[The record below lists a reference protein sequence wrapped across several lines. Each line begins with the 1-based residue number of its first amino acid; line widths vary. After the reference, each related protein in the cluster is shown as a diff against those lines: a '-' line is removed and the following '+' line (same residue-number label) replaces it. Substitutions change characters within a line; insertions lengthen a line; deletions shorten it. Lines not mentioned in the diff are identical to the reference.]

1 MVRKRWI
8 LAGML
13 LLAIGICVT
22 VHLAEVNARSQ
33 RTKAYMSVLSYLEL
47 DESGDESQLVHFI
60 VKGDIDN
67 IDYDAVDKILEK
79 VGYDG
84 EILNDGRHDDVT
96 IWYSVGVVTLII
108 MGFGLAIL
116 YLKQIKRENTK
127 ELEEREKAWQQLHK
141 VEVKRLNQ
149 ELVRNQNYLEN
160 VAHQIR
166 TKLTNAELN
175 IDMAQLNASDKEVK
189 LLEEATFHMDRIDV
203 LLCQLLRIGRLE
215 SGEIPFQKD
224 EIDVGAFI
232 DTIIAKRPDRN
243 RIIADNSRV
252 VAAVDDD
259 WLYEM
264 VVSLID
270 NCFDNISETQQ
281 VGVIT
286 KKDENMLYICIWD
299 NGNGFA
305 EGDIP
310 YLFDRFYSKSDNK
323 QAGHF
328 GIGLNLAKIIV
339 DAHSGTINAVN
350 RPEGGAAFEV
360 RIPLYSQLKKNKVNK

>member
-1 MVRKRWI
+1 MARKRWI
-8 LAGML
+8 LAGIII
-13 LLAIGICVT
+13 LAIGICVT
-22 VHLAEVNARSQ
+22 VHLAEAHARSQ
-33 RTKAYMSVLSYLEL
+33 RTKAYMSVLAYLEL
-47 DESGDESQLVHFI
+47 DESGDESQLVHYI

-67 IDYDAVDKILEK
+67 IDYDAVNTILGR

-116 YLKQIKRENTK
+116 YLRQVKKENIE
-127 ELEEREKAWQQLHK
+127 ELNDREKAWQQLHE
-141 VEVKRLNQ
+141 VEVKRLNL
-149 ELVRNQNYLEN
+149 ELGRNQNYLEN

-232 DTIIAKRPDRN
+232 DSIVEKRPDRD
-243 RIIADNSRV
+243 RIIADNKSI
-252 VAAVDDD
+252 VAAVDSD

-270 NCFDNISETQQ
+270 NCFDNISEAQQ
-281 VGVIT
+281 VGVT
-286 KKDENMLYICIWD
+286 TDKDDNMLYICIWD
-299 NGNGFA
+299 NGNGFE

-310 YLFDRFYSKSDNK
+310 YLFDRFYSKSGNK

-339 DAHSGTINAVN
+339 DAHSGTIRASN

-360 RIPLYSQLKKNKVNK
+360 RIPLYSQLKRNKVNN